1 MAISRDEL
9 MLQSYK
15 PKVGS
20 YVPTGPSRH
29 YESESDMFKDLASV
43 WKMSSIQM
51 HRLCWPTA
59 LDIFTFSNLT
69 NK

>member
-9 MLQSYK
+9 ILQSYK
-15 PKVGS
+15 PNVGS
-20 YVPTGPSRH
+20 YVATGPSYH

-51 HRLCWPTA
+51 HRLCAANGIRYFHFLQP
-59 LDIFTFSNLT
+59 NQ
-69 NK
+69 